1 MDKYELL
8 KQKIDE
14 AKTKSLLASDMK
26 VFIKIVLEA
35 SQKSKSELEKL
46 TLGQIGTLKQAV
58 AYLEK
63 EHTKLKNDL
72 QTTVSRETSKVQS
85 ETKDMLKKALK
96 ALSEIKKVKAIDGKD
111 ADEDVIVG
119 KVLAQIKLPEQ
130 KETALDTGEGI
141 ANKLESLKDDA
152 RLDFSAIKNV
162 PEATQG
168 RPNGGG
174 WRNLAQLHDVTID
187 TPTNAQVLKYNS
199 TTGQWEN
206 GTGGG
211 GSGDALV
218 ANPLSQF
225 AATTSLQLK
234 NTISDET
241 GSGALV
247 FATSPTLIT
256 PLLGT
261 PTSGVMT
268 NVTGTASGLTAGTVT
283 TNANL
288 TGVVTSIGNATAI
301 ANSAI
306 SNAMLANGA
315 VANLTGT
322 NSGDNATNTQYSGLV
337 SNATH
342 TGEVTGSTALTIA
355 NNAVVEARIANNA
368 VTNAKIA
375 GSGTRDATTFY
386 RGDGTFSAPVG
397 SGRVVAL
404 TDAASIVVD
413 ATLGDVFTVT
423 LGGNRTL
430 ANPTGA
436 INGQKMVFR
445 IRQDATG
452 SRTLAY
458 DTKFRFNTD
467 IPSITLTTT
476 LSKTDYIGVM
486 YHSAD
491 DKFDVIALTKGC

>member
-1 MDKYELL
+1 VARDNELW
-8 KQKIDE
+8 QTGD
-14 AKTKSLLASDMK
+14 
-26 VFIKIVLEA
+26 
-35 SQKSKSELEKL
+35 
-46 TLGQIGTLKQAV
+46 GGTYIYTISPNGYDILV
-58 AYLEK
+58 
-63 EHTKLKNDL
+63 NG
-72 QTTVSRETSKVQS
+72 TSKYFNFNTV
-85 ETKDMLKKALK
+85 
-96 ALSEIKKVKAIDGKD
+96 
-111 ADEDVIVG
+111 VG
-119 KVLAQIKLPEQ
+119 SSGYGFRDNAGAME
-130 KETALDTGEGI
+130 
-141 ANKLESLKDDA
+141 
-152 RLDFSAIKNV
+152 FKNS
-162 PEATQG
+162 
-168 RPNGGG
+168 GGVWAG
-174 WRNLAQLHDVTID
+174 FGA
-187 TPTNAQVLKYNS
+187 
-199 TTGQWEN
+199 
-206 GTGGG
+206 GGG

-247 FATSPTLIT
+247 FATSPTLVT

-268 NVTGTASGLTAGTVT
+268 NVTGTASGLTAGNVT

-288 TGVVTSIGNATAI
+288 TGVVTSTGNATAI

-306 SNAMLANGA
+306 TNAMLANGA

-342 TGEVTGSTALTIA
+342 TGEVTGATILTIA
-355 NNAVVEARIANNA
+355 NNAVIAARIADNA
-368 VTNAKIA
+368 VTNLKIA
-375 GSGTRDATTFY
+375 GTGTRDATTFY
-386 RGDGTFSAPVG
+386 RGDGTFASPVG

-404 TDAASIVVD
+404 TDAASIAVD

-467 IPSITLTTT
+467 IPSVTLTTT

-486 YHSAD
+486 YHSTD